1 MKFQGEGMPENSR
14 LLKLRLATKWK
25 IRYNLDSI
33 TYVYII
39 NMEERMKKRITGILL
54 AAAVLLVFFGACK
67 KKEVTGTGTPQV
79 SAAPS
84 SKSEVT
90 VRLLTDATG
99 IDDKSFNAAAWRGIL
114 EFYGDTWQNTRQRGK
129 SYDVVTAQTQDMYIP
144 NIRQATD
151 EGYDLIVTTGF
162 TFADALTEVASQ
174 NPTQKYMIV
183 DVDWVNIPNVMQAIY
198 AEHEGSFLVGAA
210 AAFKAKAD
218 GIANPRFGFIG
229 GVPGAT
235 ITKFEIGYVQGVLS
249 VIPDAQIVDFYVNSW
264 GEPALAKTQAKNW
277 YDSGVYA
284 IYSAAGGSGNGTIA
298 QAKEYRAAGRNI
310 WAIGVD
316 SDQHEEGLYNATD
329 SAVLT
334 SMLKRVE
341 TSLRYGLNAVKNNTF
356 QGEVVVFDI
365 KADGVGYSTT
375 NTNLSTDIVTQLEA
389 LKKRIVSGE
398 IKVASSNAEAKK
410 LPGFPQNLKA
420 VDD

>member
-1 MKFQGEGMPENSR
+1 MKRVLIG
-14 LLKLRLATKWK
+14 
-25 IRYNLDSI
+25 
-33 TYVYII
+33 
-39 NMEERMKKRITGILL
+39 
-54 AAAVLLVFFGACK
+54 AVLISALVTASVFAAGGKQSSSTPAGG
-67 KKEVTGTGTPQV
+67 GTG
-79 SAAPS
+79 
-84 SKSEVT
+84 VT

-114 EFYGDTWQNTRQRGK
+114 EFYGDTWQNARGRGVN
-129 SYDVVTAQTQDMYIP
+129 YDAVTAQTQDMYIP
-144 NIRQATD
+144 NITQATD

-162 TFADALTEVASQ
+162 TFADALGEVASR
-174 NPTQKYMIV
+174 NPNQKYMIV
-183 DVDWVNIPNVMQAIY
+183 DVDWVGLPNVMQAVY

-210 AAFKAKAD
+210 AALKARAD

-235 ITKFEIGYVQGVLS
+235 ITKFEVGYVQGILS
-249 VIPDAQIVDFYVNSW
+249 VIPDAQIVDFYTNDW
-264 GEPALAKTQAKNW
+264 GAPALAKTQAKNW

-298 QAKEYRAAGRNI
+298 QAKEYRTAGRNV

-316 SDQHEEGLYNATD
+316 SDQYEEGLYNNTD

-341 TSLRYGLNAVKNNTF
+341 TSLIYGLNAVKNNTF
-356 QGEVVVFDI
+356 RGEVITFDL
-365 KADGVGYSTT
+365 KADGVGYSTA
-375 NTNLSTDIVTQLEA
+375 NSALSADIVKELDQIKTQ
-389 LKKRIVSGE
+389 ITSGQ
-398 IKVASSNAEAKK
+398 IKIAATNAEAKK
-410 LPGFPQNLKA
+410 LSGFPQNLKA